1 MKFLCLGYFD
11 KKAMDSRPKAEIDTY
26 MHRCEAPLAE
36 LYRSRQLIFDAGLET
51 KTVSVR
57 IVKGKQMVTD
67 GPFAET
73 RQVVGSAFLIEAR
86 DMDEAVRVASLH
98 PAARLGEEF
107 GWGIQ
112 IRPVGIFHE
121 G

>member
-1 MKFLCLGYFD
+1 VKYLCLGYFD
-11 KKAMDSRPKAEIDTY
+11 KKAMDARPKSEIDAY
-26 MHRCEAPLAE
+26 MRQCKAPLAE
-36 LYRSRQLIFDAGLET
+36 LYGSKELVFDAGLGEE
-51 KTVSVR
+51 TVSVR

-67 GPFAET
+67 GPFVET
-73 RQVVGSAFLIEAR
+73 REVVGSAFLVEAR